1 MDDEVPARATV
12 LMIKTPEEQFEE
24 LEPREKLGVLE
35 SRTEQLR
42 KKLEVLVAMREALE
56 VDTIAQQASSHSD
69 HQEAYRVLYERN
81 VRLSNEL
88 NEAKQTIEQLNA
100 PVIGGAGGEAWLA
113 KQAASDLA

>member
-24 LEPREKLGVLE
+24 LEPREKLVCVL
-35 SRTEQLR
+35 RA
-42 KKLEVLVAMREALE
+42 EVKTLDQALREAL
-56 VDTIAQQASSHSD
+56 DTIAQQASSHSD
-69 HQEAYRVLYERN
+69 HQEAYHVLYERN

-100 PVIGGAGGEAWLA
+100 AVIGGAGGERHGSQNKLHPT
-113 KQAASDLA
+113 